1 MLSAVLA
8 GPNLRA
14 LFPGFMVSVLVAA
27 TAQFLSE
34 HYGAPA
40 MLLALLLGLAL
51 NFLSEE
57 GTKTAAG
64 IAVTSKTVLR
74 VGVALLGARISVD
87 MLSDLGFDLIALVV
101 GGVISTILFGLV
113 LSRFFGQARSFSF
126 LTAGSVA
133 ICGASAA
140 MAIAAI
146 LPNHEKSERD
156 LAFTVI
162 SVTLLSTVAMVIYPA
177 LSTYFGFDA
186 KAGGV
191 FLGGT
196 IHDVAQ
202 VVGAGFSI
210 SPETG
215 ETATLVKLIRVSML
229 APVVLFA
236 SVAIRMSGAANGEGK
251 KPPLLPTF
259 VVGFIILAAANSLG
273 LIPQTVSHWA
283 GSISRWALLISIAA
297 VGIKTSLVKMLSVGG
312 PAIAMII
319 IETLFIGGFVLCGI
333 YLLG

>member
-101 GGVISTILFGLV
+101 GGVILTILFGLV
-113 LSRFFGQARSFSF
+113 LSRFFGQSRSFSF

-140 MAIAAI
+140 MAISAI
-146 LPNHEKSERD
+146 LPNHEKS
-156 LAFTVI
+156 
-162 SVTLLSTVAMVIYPA
+162 
-177 LSTYFGFDA
+177 
-186 KAGGV
+186 
-191 FLGGT
+191 
-196 IHDVAQ
+196 
-202 VVGAGFSI
+202 
-210 SPETG
+210 
-215 ETATLVKLIRVSML
+215 
-229 APVVLFA
+229 
-236 SVAIRMSGAANGEGK
+236 
-251 KPPLLPTF
+251 
-259 VVGFIILAAANSLG
+259 
-273 LIPQTVSHWA
+273 
-283 GSISRWALLISIAA
+283 
-297 VGIKTSLVKMLSVGG
+297 
-312 PAIAMII
+312 
-319 IETLFIGGFVLCGI
+319 
-333 YLLG
+333 